1 MKISAYTVF
10 ILFLFSFQATLLYSL
25 SPLGIQ
31 PDLCLVIACLVGF
44 RTGQVP
50 GVLVGFGLG
59 FIQDLFSAGPFGLN
73 TFTKA
78 GVGFLAGV
86 FAKNLA
92 NRASYAAF
100 VPVMACSVL
109 SAIVFLLWSRMGM
122 GLGEMFYGFFSILL
136 PQAIL
141 DGLVAIVANW
151 VIVRWVVEAPSASG
165 TSWDSLR

>member
-1 MKISAYTVF
+1 MKISAYAVF
-10 ILFLFSFQATLLYSL
+10 ILFLFSFQATVFYSL
-25 SPLGIQ
+25 SPFGIQ

-50 GVLVGFGLG
+50 GVIVGFCLGL
-59 FIQDLFSAGPFGLN
+59 IQDLFSAGPFGLN

-78 GVGFLAGV
+78 GVGLLAGV
-86 FAKNLA
+86 FASNLA

-100 VPVMACSVL
+100 VPIMACSIL
-109 SAIVFLLWSRMGM
+109 SAIVFLLSSRMGM
-122 GLGEMFYGFFSILL
+122 GLGEMFHGFSSILL

-151 VIVRWVVEAPSASG
+151 IIGRWLVEVPSA
-165 TSWDSLR
+165 

>member
-1 MKISAYTVF
+1 MKISAYAVF
-10 ILFLFSFQATLLYSL
+10 ILFLFSFQATLFYSL
-25 SPLGIQ
+25 SPFGIQ

-50 GVLVGFGLG
+50 GVIVGFCLG

-78 GVGFLAGV
+78 GAGFLAGV

-100 VPVMACSVL
+100 VPIMACSVL
-109 SAIVFLLWSRMGM
+109 SAIVFLLSSRMGM
-122 GLGEMFYGFFSILL
+122 GLGEMLHGFSSILL

-141 DGLVAIVANW
+141 DGLAAIVANW
-151 VIVRWVVEAPSASG
+151 IIGRWLVEVPGA
-165 TSWDSLR
+165 

>member
-1 MKISAYTVF
+1 MKISVYAVF
-10 ILFLFSFQATLLYSL
+10 ILFLFSFQATLFYSL
-25 SPLGIQ
+25 SPFGIQ

-50 GVLVGFGLG
+50 GVIVGFCLG

-78 GVGFLAGV
+78 GAGFLAGV

-100 VPVMACSVL
+100 VPIMACSVL
-109 SAIVFLLWSRMGM
+109 SAIVFLLASRMGM
-122 GLGEMFYGFFSILL
+122 GLGEMFHGFSSILL
-136 PQAIL
+136 PQAIV
-141 DGLVAIVANW
+141 DGLAAIVANW
-151 VIVRWVVEAPSASG
+151 IIGRWLVEVPGA
-165 TSWDSLR
+165 

>member
-1 MKISAYTVF
+1 MKISVYAVF
-10 ILFLFSFQATLLYSL
+10 ILFLFSFQATLFYSL
-25 SPLGIQ
+25 SPFGIQ

-50 GVLVGFGLG
+50 GVIVGFCLG

-78 GVGFLAGV
+78 GAGFLAGV

-100 VPVMACSVL
+100 VPIMACSVL
-109 SAIVFLLWSRMGM
+109 SAIVFLLASRMGM
-122 GLGEMFYGFFSILL
+122 GLGEMFHGFSSILL

-141 DGLVAIVANW
+141 DGLAAIVANW
-151 VIVRWVVEAPSASG
+151 IIGRWLVEVPGA
-165 TSWDSLR
+165 

>member
-10 ILFLFSFQATLLYSL
+10 ILFLFSFQATLFYSL
-25 SPLGIQ
+25 SPFGIQ

-50 GVLVGFGLG
+50 GVIVGFCLG

-78 GVGFLAGV
+78 GAGFLAGV

-100 VPVMACSVL
+100 VPIMACSVL
-109 SAIVFLLWSRMGM
+109 SAIVFLLASRMGM
-122 GLGEMFYGFFSILL
+122 GLGEMFHGFSSILL

-141 DGLVAIVANW
+141 DGLAAIVANW
-151 VIVRWVVEAPSASG
+151 IIGRWLVEVPGA
-165 TSWDSLR
+165 

>member
-1 MKISAYTVF
+1 MKISVYAVF
-10 ILFLFSFQATLLYSL
+10 ILFLFSFQATLFYSL
-25 SPLGIQ
+25 SPFGIQ

-50 GVLVGFGLG
+50 GVIVGFCLG

-78 GVGFLAGV
+78 GAGFLAGV

-100 VPVMACSVL
+100 VPIMACSVL
-109 SAIVFLLWSRMGM
+109 SAIVFLLASRMGM
-122 GLGEMFYGFFSILL
+122 GLGEMFHGFSSILL

-141 DGLVAIVANW
+141 DGLAAILANW
-151 VIVRWVVEAPSASG
+151 IIGRWLVEVPGA
-165 TSWDSLR
+165 